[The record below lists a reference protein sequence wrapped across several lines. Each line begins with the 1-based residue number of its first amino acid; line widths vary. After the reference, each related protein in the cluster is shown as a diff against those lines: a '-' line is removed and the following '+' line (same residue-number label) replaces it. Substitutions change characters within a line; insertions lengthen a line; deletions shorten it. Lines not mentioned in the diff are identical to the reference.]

1 MQEQAMSSGLLTPPA
16 IEPVSLAEAKAF
28 LRIEHDDDDDVLT
41 ALIAAARGYV
51 EAQTRRALVTQ
62 QWRLT
67 FDAWPRSGR
76 IDVRPA
82 PLQSLDAVNVYDDDD
97 AAQEVD
103 AAAFVVDVA
112 GASLAFAPGALPQPS
127 RRAAGIALD
136 ITAGYGDAAIDVPE
150 PLRQAIRL
158 LVAHWY
164 DNRGLI
170 VPGATVA
177 TLPAT
182 VPALL
187 SPYRMVAL

>member
-1 MQEQAMSSGLLTPPA
+1 MTAPA

-28 LRIEHDDDDDVLT
+28 LRVEHDDDDGVIT
-41 ALIAAARGYV
+41 PLIASARLYV

-67 FDAWPRSGR
+67 LDAWPRSGR
-76 IDVRPA
+76 IAVRPA
-82 PLQSLDAVNVYDDDD
+82 PLQSLDAVNVYDDEDIAHAVDVTAFVLD
-97 AAQEVD
+97 AA
-103 AAAFVVDVA
+103 
-112 GASLAFAPGALPQPS
+112 GSNLAFAPWALPQPS

-158 LVAHWY
+158 LTAHWY
-164 DNRGLI
+164 DNRGLA
-170 VPGATVA
+170 VPGATIA